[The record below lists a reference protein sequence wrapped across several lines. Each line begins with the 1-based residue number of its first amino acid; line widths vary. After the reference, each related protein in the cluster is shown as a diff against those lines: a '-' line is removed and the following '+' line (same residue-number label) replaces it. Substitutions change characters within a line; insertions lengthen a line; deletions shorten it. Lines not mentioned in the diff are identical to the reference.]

1 MNILAP
7 SIATPQRAWLAP
19 ALLFLLGSVSVFSG
33 FYQLYSLGQGLPA
46 NPSPDEALHY
56 YAMPWP
62 VALHIVCGTLFN
74 LIAPLQF
81 VELIRLRYSFWHRWA
96 GRVLIICALGAAAS
110 SLWMN
115 HFYPA
120 FGGTMKYLGIV
131 AHNVVLVGSIAMS
144 VQAILKRDVLRHRA
158 WMMRA
163 VAVMLSPATQRVLI
177 IPWVGVTG
185 IFNDAIIATVIWC
198 GLLINLAVVEWLLRS
213 NKKNKKAASASPS

>member
-1 MNILAP
+1 MDTLAP

-19 ALLFLLGSVSVFSG
+19 VLLLLLGSVSVLFG
-33 FYQLYSLGQGLPA
+33 FFQLYSLGQGLPA
-46 NPSPDEALHY
+46 NPGPDEALHY
-56 YAMPWP
+56 YAIPWP
-62 VALHIVCGTLFN
+62 VVVHIVCGTVFN

-81 VELIRLRYSFWHRWA
+81 AALIRQRYRVWHRWS

-163 VAVMLSPATQRVLI
+163 VAAMLSPATQRVLI
-177 IPWVGVTG
+177 IPWVGITG

-213 NKKNKKAASASPS
+213 SKKNTKAVPASP